1 MATAIRA
8 SPAPCVWEGGRPED
22 VGVGDTGRTLPKQ
35 ATNFRRGWVHG
46 PATKPCPTTRCTPA
60 VAGNGVQ
67 HTVGTGVQRIYPEV
81 RREPR
86 EFGHPPRPI
95 LGSIADLDRIL
106 EHCDYDTGKYIR
118 DCHEYLRLG
127 AGLDNA
133 ARLRREHVEDLRY
146 IYVPDAGTQ
155 SVSRSQIIPHANS
168 NFTIK
173 DSNDWQ
179 LTLSTPNHHV
189 RDISSPCHEDD
200 PRIFHMF
207 WAGEFTDKPY
217 MAILAFLFT
226 QNHGLHLDS
235 APLESDNCRPQLW
248 LWLSHVSTD
257 ATSNPAAQDDLIA
270 ELRQN
275 PWASPFL
282 HPRFRGLV
290 QFRLWNT
297 TEQLDSIPELKDDW
311 RALGHDLLRSE
322 GKSPPKGKG
331 ETTGIPISLDGTAK
345 VTHQS
350 YNKVP
355 VVLSDLARFVLCHRF
370 GGVYLDVDM
379 LFLRD
384 WEELWGWSGS
394 FSYRWSHEHRY
405 NTAVLRLR
413 RGSALGTFL
422 IRTALVNGLDFHPT
436 TVTRYLKDAH
446 MTELL
451 YRIPDALF
459 DPGWQ
464 TCDYIKGWFGT
475 TYLQRDR
482 PPQPYFTDFDQFFNT
497 PDVMS
502 GMPSVIGFDGF
513 FRGAFLYHYHNEW
526 WKPFDRARYWP
537 DLGPRFAEAERMGR
551 AAIANQSAA
560 FVSGLLPRDKR
571 DLDWATV
578 MKRTFEAYMRGER
591 PNMYGEWIRW

>member
-1 MATAIRA
+1 MQPA
-8 SPAPCVWEGGRPED
+8 SHSSPRL
-22 VGVGDTGRTLPKQ
+22 TRTLQ
-35 ATNFRRGWVHG
+35 
-46 PATKPCPTTRCTPA
+46 
-60 VAGNGVQ
+60 
-67 HTVGTGVQRIYPEV
+67 
-81 RREPR
+81 
-86 EFGHPPRPI
+86 
-95 LGSIADLDRIL
+95 
-106 EHCDYDTGKYIR
+106 YIR

-146 IYVPDAGTQ
+146 IYVPDAGAQ
-155 SVSRSQIIPHANS
+155 SAPRSQLITHANS
-168 NFTIK
+168 NLTIK
-173 DSNDWQ
+173 DSNDWH
-179 LTLSTPNHHV
+179 LTLSTPNHHG

-226 QNHGLHLDS
+226 QNLGLHLDS
-235 APLESDNCRPQLW
+235 APSESDNCRPQLW

-282 HPRFRGLV
+282 HPRFRDLV

-297 TEQLDSIPELKDDW
+297 TEQLDSITELKDDW
-311 RALGHDLLRSE
+311 RALGQDLLRSE
-322 GKSPPKGKG
+322 GKSPPKG
-331 ETTGIPISLDGTAK
+331 TTGIPISLDGTGK

-422 IRTALVNGLDFHPT
+422 IRTALANGLDFHPT

-451 YRIPDALF
+451 YRVPDALF

-482 PPQPYFTDFDQFFNT
+482 PPQPYFT
-497 PDVMS
+497 
-502 GMPSVIGFDGF
+502 
-513 FRGAFLYHYHNEW
+513 E
-526 WKPFDRARYWP
+526 
-537 DLGPRFAEAERMGR
+537 
-551 AAIANQSAA
+551 
-560 FVSGLLPRDKR
+560 
-571 DLDWATV
+571 
-578 MKRTFEAYMRGER
+578 
-591 PNMYGEWIRW
+591 